1 MEVMGYVLL
10 LLTAEA
16 TNCTGE
22 ATVAPLAGELIVT
35 PEAAAAAGVVAARI
49 ALAAAGVAVAAVC
62 AVKNSLI
69 AGAEA
74 AAPGK
79 LLVPNAV
86 IMVRSR
92 L

>member
-1 MEVMGYVLL
+1 MGYVLL

-16 TNCTGE
+16 TNCTGDV
-22 ATVAPLAGELIVT
+22 AVAPLAGELMVT
-35 PEAAAAAGVVAARI
+35 PEAVVAAGVAAARI
-49 ALAAAGVAVAAVC
+49 ALAAMEVEVAAVC

-74 AAPGK
+74 AALGK

-86 IMVRSR
+86 ITVRSR